1 MAWNEPRFVGRPA
14 RSLGRT
20 DWTAPA
26 PNQSMME
33 LHIMRDVFFFSI
45 SDKTAEDMGM
55 KELFKAVRTDACEIY
70 RCKEKTSTVT
80 TTPQLKEEKE

>member
-1 MAWNEPRFVGRPA
+1 
-14 RSLGRT
+14 
-20 DWTAPA
+20 
-26 PNQSMME
+26 
-33 LHIMRDVFFFSI
+33 
-45 SDKTAEDMGM
+45 MGM

>member
-1 MAWNEPRFVGRPA
+1 
-14 RSLGRT
+14 
-20 DWTAPA
+20 
-26 PNQSMME
+26 MME